1 MYFCALFVTWTHQPG
16 LVSNVHMQEKLDV
29 AAIMKRIENQ
39 QKFLNMTR
47 QDLMAITDIP
57 YATLTSC
64 IQKNTLPR
72 FNDLYLISLAI
83 GIPVDTL
90 LTGRATDANRKGDI
104 MYWRP
109 HVSQGISRRYL
120 LRFPDKIAISKTI
133 EALVDGISPFVLSLP
148 PEEITKS
155 MEELKA
161 GIFFN
166 LLFMDDIFSIFQFT
180 DMVKEINKFYVVK
193 PDEAPTI
200 VDYFLANSQMA
211 TSLWGYPYLAVQ
223 NLWQVVHEL
232 IPTRYSSVNAFLKDA
247 GINSQSYNKY
257 LNACTSHA
265 SPGTETVLKVCSLL
279 GIDDIDGAIRSKLP
293 DIPAESSN
301 PYQKA
306 GLIPHEIDNAA
317 LRSNLKP
324 LPYLAMFFDA
334 FFSLN
339 YNTLLGVYNQILRI
353 DSSKIKSTE
362 ALRRLPFPDN
372 AYSIGA
378 DTLNEL
384 IEKDYQIQR

>member
-1 MYFCALFVTWTHQPG
+1 MD
-16 LVSNVHMQEKLDV
+16 EKLDV

-57 YATLTSC
+57 YATITSC
-64 IQKNTLPR
+64 VQKNTLPR

-83 GIPVDTL
+83 GIPIDTL
-90 LTGRATDANRKGDI
+90 LSGMTTDKNLKGDI
-104 MYWRP
+104 MWWRP
-109 HVSQGISRRYL
+109 HVSQGIPRRYL

-133 EALVDGISPFVLSLP
+133 EALVEGVSIFVLSLP
-148 PEEITKS
+148 TADISKTK
-155 MEELKA
+155 EELKA
-161 GIFFN
+161 AIFFN
-166 LLFMDDIFSIFQFT
+166 LLFMDDIFSIFQFS
-180 DMVKEINKFYVVK
+180 DMVKEINKFFVVK
-193 PDEAPTI
+193 TDETPTI

-232 IPTRYSSVNAFLKDA
+232 IPTRYTSVNAFLKYA
-247 GINSQSYNKY
+247 GINSQTYNKY

-265 SPGTETVLKVCSLL
+265 SPGIETVLKVCSLL
-279 GIDDIDGAIRSKLP
+279 GIDDIDEAIRSKLP
-293 DIPAESSN
+293 DIPSTSSN

-306 GLIPHEIDNAA
+306 GLIPHEIENAA
-317 LRSNLKP
+317 LREHLKP

-334 FFSLN
+334 FFSLS
-339 YNTLLGVYNQILRI
+339 YNTLLEIYNQIQRT
-353 DSSKIKSTE
+353 DASKIKSTD

-372 AYSIGA
+372 AYSIGS
-378 DTLNEL
+378 DTLNAV
-384 IEKDYQIQR
+384 IASDYIVSK

>member
-1 MYFCALFVTWTHQPG
+1 M
-16 LVSNVHMQEKLDV
+16 MEKLDAV
-29 AAIMKRIENQ
+29 AIMKAIESQ
-39 QKFLNMTR
+39 QKNLNMTR

-83 GIPVDTL
+83 GIPIDAL
-90 LTGRATDANRKGDI
+90 LSGRPTDANIKGNI

-109 HVSQGISRRYL
+109 HVSSGIPRRYL
-120 LRFPDKIAISKTI
+120 LRFPDKTAISKTI
-133 EALVDGISPFVLSLP
+133 AALLEGVSPFVLSLP
-148 PEEITKS
+148 PAEISKS
-155 MEELKA
+155 KEELKA
-161 GIFFN
+161 AIFFN
-166 LLFMDDIFSIFQFT
+166 LLFMDDIFSIFQFA

-193 PDEAPTI
+193 QDEAPTI

-232 IPTRYSSVNAFLKDA
+232 IPNRYTSVNAFLKDA
-247 GINSQSYNKY
+247 GINSQTYNKY

-301 PYQKA
+301 PYQKV
-306 GLIPHEIDNAA
+306 GLIPHEIENTA
-317 LRSNLKP
+317 LRNNLKP

-334 FFSLN
+334 FFSLS
-339 YNTLLGVYNQILRI
+339 YNTILRIYNQILRT

-372 AYSIGA
+372 EYNIGS
-378 DTLNEL
+378 DTLNTV
-384 IEKDYQIQR
+384 IADDYFS

>member
-1 MYFCALFVTWTHQPG
+1 
-16 LVSNVHMQEKLDV
+16 
-29 AAIMKRIENQ
+29 MKRIENQ

-57 YATLTSC
+57 YATITSC
-64 IQKNTLPR
+64 VQKNTLPR

-83 GIPVDTL
+83 GIPIDTL
-90 LTGRATDANRKGDI
+90 LTGRTTGANIMGNI

-109 HVSQGISRRYL
+109 HVSLGIPRRYL
-120 LRFPDKIAISKTI
+120 LRFPDKVAISKTI
-133 EALVDGISPFVLSLP
+133 AALVEENSPFVLSLP
-148 PEEITKS
+148 PAEISKS

-161 GIFFN
+161 AIFFN
-166 LLFMDDIFSIFQFT
+166 LLFMDDIFSIFQFA
-180 DMVKEINKFYVVK
+180 DMVKEINKFFVVK
-193 PDEAPTI
+193 SDEAPTI

-232 IPTRYSSVNAFLKDA
+232 IPTRYTSVNAFLKHA
-247 GINSQSYNKY
+247 GINSQTYSKY

-306 GLIPHEIDNAA
+306 GLIPHEIENDA
-317 LRSNLKP
+317 LRNNLKP

-334 FFSLN
+334 FFSLS
-339 YNTLLGVYNQILRI
+339 YNTLLEIYNQIQRI
-353 DSSKIKSTE
+353 DSSQIKSTE
-362 ALRRLPFPDN
+362 ALRRLPFPEN
-372 AYSIGA
+372 AYSIGS
-378 DTLNEL
+378 DSLNAV
-384 IEKDYQIQR
+384 IAKDYRTHFERT

>member
-1 MYFCALFVTWTHQPG
+1 MD
-16 LVSNVHMQEKLDV
+16 EKLDV

-57 YATLTSC
+57 YATITSC
-64 IQKNTLPR
+64 VQKNTLPR

-83 GIPVDTL
+83 GIPIDTL
-90 LTGRATDANRKGDI
+90 LTGRTTDTNRMGNI

-109 HVSQGISRRYL
+109 HVSQGIPRRYL

-133 EALVDGISPFVLSLP
+133 EALVEGISPIALSLP
-148 PEEITKS
+148 PEEISKS
-155 MEELKA
+155 IEELKA
-161 GIFFN
+161 AIFFN
-166 LLFMDDIFSIFQFT
+166 LLFMDDIFSIFQFA
-180 DMVKEINKFYVVK
+180 DMVKEINKFFVVK
-193 PDEAPTI
+193 PDEIPTI

-223 NLWQVVHEL
+223 NLWQVIHEL
-232 IPTRYSSVNAFLKDA
+232 IPTRYTSVNAFLKHA
-247 GINSQSYNKY
+247 GINSQTYNKY

-279 GIDDIDGAIRSKLP
+279 GIGDIDRAIRSKLP

-306 GLIPHEIDNAA
+306 GLIPHEIENDA
-317 LRSNLKP
+317 LRINLKP

-339 YNTLLGVYNQILRI
+339 YNTLLGIYNQILRT

-362 ALRRLPFPDN
+362 ALRRLPFPEN
-372 AYSIGA
+372 AYSIGS
-378 DTLNEL
+378 DTLNAVV
-384 IEKDYQIQR
+384 EKDYQNRVFTN

>member
-1 MYFCALFVTWTHQPG
+1 M
-16 LVSNVHMQEKLDV
+16 SNIRMQEKLDV
-29 AAIMKRIENQ
+29 ASIMKTIERQ
-39 QKFLNMTR
+39 QKDLGMTR

-83 GIPVDTL
+83 GIPIDTL
-90 LTGRATDANRKGDI
+90 LTGRATNKNLKGDI
-104 MYWRP
+104 MWWRP
-109 HVSQGISRRYL
+109 HVSRGIPRRYL

-133 EALVDGISPFVLSLP
+133 EALVEGVSIFVLSLP
-148 PEEITKS
+148 TADISKS
-155 MEELKA
+155 KEELKA
-161 GIFFN
+161 AIFFN
-166 LLFMDDIFSIFQFT
+166 LLFMDDIFSIFQFA

-193 PDEAPTI
+193 TDEAPTI

-232 IPTRYSSVNAFLKDA
+232 IPTKFTSVNAFLKYV
-247 GINSQSYNKY
+247 GINSQTYNKY

-265 SPGTETVLKVCSLL
+265 SPGVETVLKVCSLL

-293 DIPAESSN
+293 DIPSESTN

-306 GLIPHEIDNAA
+306 GLIPHEIENEA
-317 LRSNLKP
+317 LREHLKP

-334 FFSLN
+334 FFSLS
-339 YNTLLGVYNQILRI
+339 YNTLLEIYDQILRT
-353 DSSKIKSTE
+353 DSSEIKSTE

-372 AYSIGA
+372 AYSIGS
-378 DTLNEL
+378 DTLNSVV
-384 IEKDYQIQR
+384 EKDYQNRVFTN